1 MTMKEEHIPE
11 ITESKLYDDV
21 CAIIEDTRYRVAV
34 YVNSEACR
42 MNWHVGMRIKED
54 VLHNARAEYG
64 KQVVK
69 HLAERL
75 VKRYGSGWG
84 FKKLQHCLRAAY
96 TFSEAEIDYA
106 VRRQLSWTHLRSLM
120 FVVDELA
127 RKFYMEM
134 RVEDQTGSMSSISDA
149 SSSSVLPSILKFS
162 TRSIGLSNT
171 SFRSVKWL
179 SEMIPSPTLRR

>member
-69 HLAERL
+69 HLSERL

-106 VRRQLSWTHLRSLM
+106 VRSQLSWTHLRSLM
-120 FVVDELA
+120 FVEDELA
-127 RKFYMEM
+127 RIS
-134 RVEDQTGSMSSISDA
+134 TGCWSI
-149 SSSSVLPSILKFS
+149 
-162 TRSIGLSNT
+162 
-171 SFRSVKWL
+171 
-179 SEMIPSPTLRR
+179 